1 MVNYKNVA
9 NQYLKENVE
18 LVRLLESNQ
27 KKYDKLYIELINL
40 KIAIS
45 RLPKETQ
52 IEINKLYDLILL
64 EDKIRVNGVQD

>member
-18 LVRLLESNQ
+18 LVRLLELNQ
-27 KKYDKLYIELINL
+27 KIYDKLYIELINL
-40 KIAIS
+40 KMAIN
-45 RLPKETQ
+45 RLPKENQ

-64 EDKIRVNGVQD
+64 EDKIRSNEF

>member
-18 LVRLLESNQ
+18 LVRLLELNQ

-40 KIAIS
+40 KMAIN
-45 RLPKETQ
+45 RLPKENQ

-64 EDKIRVNGVQD
+64 EDKTRVNGVQD